1 MPNYLELE
9 SLSENISKKNI
20 VDRIDYLVKN
30 ESDLYIYNLN
40 KKIFMLNFLNT

>member
-1 MPNYLELE
+1 MLHYHSEKFKKIE
-9 SLSENISKKNI
+9 HLSENISKKNI

-40 KKIFMLNFLNT
+40 KKILC